1 MEQLMKKLCL
11 IIQTE
16 QLCLIYQ
23 NIVDSMNIK
32 FLTKTAK
39 TQGQKILFFND
50 PFKFIP
56 ISNIAEI
63 VDKFTRN
70 KILSPNEVRQIM
82 GMKPVEDAK
91 ADELRN
97 RNINSNE
104 NQSFANTNDSSNSS
118 ETLDDDEKFLRYVKE
133 KYGGNQNE

>member
-1 MEQLMKKLCL
+1 
-11 IIQTE
+11 
-16 QLCLIYQ
+16 
-23 NIVDSMNIK
+23 MNIK
-32 FLTKTAK
+32 FLTKTARR
-39 TQGQKILFFND
+39 QGQKILFFNA

-63 VDKFTRN
+63 ADKFTRN
-70 KILSPNEVRQIM
+70 EILSPNEVRQIM

-97 RNINSNE
+97 RNINSNK

-118 ETLDDDEKFLRYVKE
+118 ETLDDDESFLRYVKE
-133 KYGGNQNE
+133 KYGGRDELSSL